1 MADVGAPVERQRA
14 DRPAHGARAP
24 GSRSAP
30 ATGAERGQILSLSAA
45 LVIFLFIVA
54 AMTGTLPAGLQN
66 SLADVAARIYL
77 DVPHATS
84 DDGGVTARQPASTT
98 VPPGNAGAP
107 VGTAP
112 STTSTTIDERGP
124 VPTEA
129 PSSTTTSASTT
140 STTRVTTTRPPPI
153 DNPPP
158 TDPPPS
164 SSIVP
169 YPSIVI
175 PTTQPECTGPVVT
188 YTDAQ
193 IQNANK
199 KIVQVTVRFDGDIQ
213 HMQAAIAGQ
222 NFVSLTRV
230 GQAYVG
236 SVSSPTDVA
245 PGTNV
250 TILACS
256 GSVNRTFP
264 AVSQPVH

>member
-1 MADVGAPVERQRA
+1 MADVGAPAERRRA
-14 DRPAHGARAP
+14 DPPPPLDRRSGA
-24 GSRSAP
+24 RSAP

-54 AMTGTLPAGLQN
+54 AMTGTLPPGLQN
-66 SLADVAARIYL
+66 SLADVAARIYI
-77 DVPHATS
+77 DVPRAGT
-84 DDGGVTARQPASTT
+84 DDGGATAARPSPSTT
-98 VPPGNAGAP
+98 APPANGAP
-107 VGTAP
+107 VGTER

-124 VPTEA
+124 APTAA
-129 PSSTTTSASTT
+129 PSTTTSSSTT
-140 STTRVTTTRPPPI
+140 STSRVTTTPPPTT
-153 DNPPP
+153 DDPPP
-158 TDPPPS
+158 TDPPPP

-169 YPSIVI
+169 FPTIVI
-175 PTTQPECTGPVVT
+175 PTTQPECSGPVVT

-213 HMQAAIAGQ
+213 HMQAAVAGQ

-236 SVSSPTDVA
+236 SISSPTDVA

-256 GSVNRTFP
+256 GSVNRTFG